1 MSLYMFLACEEKL
14 EEMENKGIYFDRGK
28 GTLHMENEDALGNI
42 VIREE
47 QRFEDAENYTK
58 KKNIAEINWIYTRER
73 AEEFLEYIKN
83 QFNRAKEIEI
93 WRVWMDE
100 VSDPKVY
107 EVSVDELDKG
117 LLKEVFD
124 KNYYNGPECI
134 KVNNY

>member
-14 EEMENKGIYFDRGK
+14 EEIENKGIYFDREK

-83 QFNRAKEIEI
+83 QFDRAKEIEI

-107 EVSVDELDKG
+107 EVSVYELDKG
-117 LLKEVFD
+117 LLKKVFG